1 MAFLIMHV
9 TRTSRILRYSLT
21 LLMLAVSAFSLQA
34 VTLEFDQ
41 ATYSARPG
49 DSFDITVRLTEP
61 VPNGLAGYALKLG
74 FPDGLLAINQI
85 QVVPQLDFDLFEPG
99 AARDAGA
106 DFASVAG
113 FTEFGQPAYGGTE
126 FVTFS
131 VTLARTAPEG
141 EVSLNLGPL
150 LANAVNFVD
159 GLGNPLDDTLVL
171 GTATLDIL
179 PPWPEEF
186 LEDLHLNIE
195 QNRTVLRFSGIPGRI
210 YRILYSTT
218 LQDRSWILLQ
228 DVEAPE
234 SGLVEVTDT
243 LGAETRFYTVTSP

>member
-1 MAFLIMHV
+1 MDFLIMLGI
-9 TRTSRILRYSLT
+9 RTSRIMRNSLMFI
-21 LLMLAVSAFSLQA
+21 MLIVSAFSLHA

-49 DSFDITVRLTEP
+49 DSFDITVRLSEP

-74 FPDGLLAINQI
+74 FSSGLLAIDQI

-99 AARDAGA
+99 AARNAGA

-113 FTEFGQPAYGGTE
+113 FTEFGQPAYNGTD

-131 VTLARTAPEG
+131 VTLAKTAQEG

-186 LEDLHLNIE
+186 LDDLHVSIE
-195 QNRTVLRFSGIPGRI
+195 GNRTVLRFSGIPGRI

-228 DVEAPE
+228 DIEAPE

-243 LGAETRFYTVTSP
+243 LGSETRFYNVTSP